1 MLAKVESSAVWGIN
15 AEQVEVEV
23 DVAGGMPGFSMV
35 GLPDPA
41 VRESVDRVRAAM
53 KNSGFDFP
61 SRKITVNL
69 APADIKKEG
78 PCFDLPIALGILAAS
93 GQIEPTSLLDKIV
106 CGELS
111 LDGNLKPITG
121 ILPRAIKLKS
131 EERKSLLLPKANARE
146 AAVVAGVR
154 VYALETLLDAV
165 DFLSGRQQLQ
175 PVRLDLRRLWK
186 KNGRYDVDFDEVK
199 GQHHIKRGMEVAAA
213 GAHNILL
220 IGPPGA
226 GKTMLARRLPSILAE
241 MSLDEALETT
251 KIHSVAG
258 LLSNKN
264 ALVSTRPFRAPLHT
278 ISYAGLV
285 GGGKYPRPGEVSLAH
300 NGVLFLDEFPE
311 FRHDV
316 LEALRQPLE
325 EGFVTISR
333 AAMSITYPARFML
346 VAAMNPCPCGY
357 FTDPKKECHC
367 TPPQIQRYLSKISGP
382 LMDRIDIH
390 LEASS
395 LNYRELTGKSEGIS
409 SQEVRQHV
417 NRARSIQR
425 KKYGKDN
432 AFWNA
437 HLGPKEV
444 EKFCQVAKDGKE
456 LLKMA
461 IVELGLSARAYD
473 KILKLGRTIA
483 DLAGSCLIQAEHISE
498 AISYRSLDRNLWT
511 L

>member
-1 MLAKVESSAVWGIN
+1 MLAKVRSSAVWGIN
-15 AEQVEVEV
+15 AEEVEVEV
-23 DVAGGMPGFSMV
+23 DVTGGLPSFSVV

-69 APADIKKEG
+69 APADIRKEG

-93 GQIEPTSLLDKIV
+93 GQIEPASLHDRVV

-111 LDGNLKPITG
+111 LDGSLKPITG
-121 ILPRAIKLKS
+121 ILLRAIKLKS
-131 EERKSLLLPKANARE
+131 DARKSLLLPKANARE
-146 AAVVAGVR
+146 AAVVAGAR
-154 VYALETLLDAV
+154 VYALGTLLDAV
-165 DFLSGRQQLQ
+165 DLLSERDQPQ
-175 PVRLDLRRLWK
+175 PVRLDLRKLWK
-186 KNGRYDVDFDEVK
+186 KNGRYNVDLNEVK
-199 GQHHIKRGMEVAAA
+199 GQYHIKRGLEVAAA

-264 ALVSTRPFRAPLHT
+264 VLVSTRPFRAPLHT

-285 GGGKYPRPGEVSLAH
+285 GGGKYPKPGEVSLAH

-333 AAMSITYPARFML
+333 AVTSITYPARFML

-367 TPPQIQRYLSKISGP
+367 TPPQIQRYLAKISGP
-382 LMDRIDIH
+382 LLDRIDIH
-390 LEASS
+390 LEVPS
-395 LNYRELTGKSEGIS
+395 LNYDELTRKADGETSKQIRKRVNEAGK
-409 SQEVRQHV
+409 
-417 NRARSIQR
+417 IQMKRYR
-425 KKYGKDN
+425 KGTT
-432 AFWNA
+432 FWNA
-437 HLGPKEV
+437 HLGAKEV
-444 EKFCQVAKDGKE
+444 ERFCQVTEDGKE

-473 KILKLGRTIA
+473 KVLKLGRTIA
-483 DLAGSCLIQAEHISE
+483 DLAGSDPVQAEHISE
-498 AISYRSLDRNLWT
+498 AISYRSLDRNLWAM
-511 L
+511 